1 LIFFSKKL
9 KERLEYK
16 KLKGSVIVNRLKVT
30 KRVLVLSMEEKK
42 NSNLYNFI
50 DLETN
55 SVFTALGVT
64 KEIKLHT
71 PIEAILNI
79 SIDNELLELKDGTRK
94 FVNTSK
100 IFVEELRDLA

>member
-1 LIFFSKKL
+1 M
-9 KERLEYK
+9 
-16 KLKGSVIVNRLKVT
+16 NRLKVT

-55 SVFTALGVT
+55 SVFTALGVK